1 MGMTD
6 PLADMLTRIRNANK
20 AKFEKVDIPSSRL
33 KMNIAKI
40 LKEEGYIKDYKLIE
54 DNKQGILRV
63 FLKYDSKKG
72 SAINGLERV
81 SKSGLRFYSNSK
93 SIPSVRSGTG
103 VAILSTSK
111 GVITDKEA
119 RKLNLGGEVLCQVW

>member
-6 PLADMLTRIRNANK
+6 PLADMLTRMRNANK
-20 AKFEKVDIPSSRL
+20 AQFEKVDIPSSRL

-54 DNKQGILRV
+54 DNKQGILRI
-63 FLKYDSKKG
+63 FLRYDSKKG
-72 SAINGLERV
+72 PLINGLKRV
-81 SKSGLRFYSNSK
+81 SKPGLRHYSGTGD
-93 SIPSVRSGTG
+93 IPSVKSGTG
-103 VAILSTSK
+103 LAILSTSQ

-119 RKLNLGGEVLCQVW
+119 RKLNLGGEILCLVW